1 MIIEGEL
8 APDEVVTTTEA
19 DRIDLRAPGAPL
31 VLFFYREAG
40 SPESTDLAHD
50 FDDQHYEFESV
61 GVRVVGVGVDG
72 PERTSAFAASCG
84 VRYQLA
90 DDASR
95 ELSRA
100 FGVLDIADNRP
111 HPTTFMIDVD
121 GVVRRVFAGIPPFG
135 HALDVV
141 DEAREFWG

>member
-8 APDEVVTTTEA
+8 APDDVVTNVEA
-19 DRIDLRAPGAPL
+19 DRIDLRAPRMPL
-31 VLFFYREAG
+31 VVFFYREAG
-40 SPESTDLAHD
+40 SPASTDLVRD
-50 FDDQHYEFESV
+50 FDDQHYEFEAV

-72 PERTSAFAASCG
+72 PERTGMFAASCG
-84 VRYQLA
+84 LRYQLA

-95 ELSRA
+95 EVCRA
-100 FGVLDIADNRP
+100 FGVLDAADNRP

-141 DEAREFWG
+141 GEAREFWG